1 MQPGTNKL
9 KVASRLWI
17 ARIPPVYEFQ
27 NRDKNYR
34 QSALKAQNFIQT
46 RTLVDMFSSVQSH
59 TFANNYGLL
68 HNIEITF
75 ISLIDH
81 FQLFKFSEVSL
92 LTSNHKKEK
101 KKQLNTVLQSV
112 HAIRRAH
119 HLYSTMSH

>member
-1 MQPGTNKL
+1 
-9 KVASRLWI
+9 
-17 ARIPPVYEFQ
+17 
-27 NRDKNYR
+27 
-34 QSALKAQNFIQT
+34 LKAQNFIQT

-119 HLYSTMSH
+119 HLYSTMSLKIFDH